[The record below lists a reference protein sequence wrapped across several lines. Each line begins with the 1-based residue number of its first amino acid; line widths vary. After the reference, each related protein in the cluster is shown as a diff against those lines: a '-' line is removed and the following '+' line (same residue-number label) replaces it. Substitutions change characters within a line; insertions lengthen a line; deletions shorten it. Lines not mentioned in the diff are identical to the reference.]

1 MSDKSFLDT
10 NILIYAHTD
19 LDLRKQVV
27 AQQTIASE
35 DTCLSTQVIQEAAN
49 ILFKKFQFAWPDIQA
64 VLMEAIGNNNLHTN
78 TAFTISEACRIAG
91 RYGFSFYDSL
101 IIAAALESDCLIL
114 LSEDMQHG
122 IVIDQKLTIKNPFLI

>member
-1 MSDKSFLDT
+1 MSDKCFLDT

-19 LDLRKQVV
+19 LNLRKQAA

-35 DTCLSTQVIQEAAN
+35 DTCLSTQVLQEAAN

-64 VLMEAIGNNNLHTN
+64 VLMEAIGNNNLHIN

-101 IIAAALESDCLIL
+101 IIAAALESDSLIL

-122 IVIDQKLTIKNPFLI
+122 MVIDQKLTIKNPFLV